1 MNNQG
6 LIFPKLTERQKDLY
20 LKIIVNLNTYGYFD
34 RGFGSNGVHYASAA
48 ENPFKDKGIDCENCA
63 FYYLEGDAPRC
74 ELIQG
79 GIEAEA
85 ICKFWIVSDED
96 IKKESQAAF
105 KVLNKKNKTFEVTY
119 RLDETKE
126 KK

>member
-1 MNNQG
+1 MPNEG
-6 LIFPKLTERQKDLY
+6 LIFPKLNERQKDLY

-34 RGFGSNGVHYASAA
+34 RGMGANGIAYASADQ
-48 ENPFKDKGIDCENCA
+48 NPFKDQGIDCENCA

-79 GIEAEA
+79 AIEPEA

-105 KVLNKKNKTFEVTY
+105 RVLNNKNKTFEVTY
-119 RLDETKE
+119 RLDEKQTK
-126 KK
+126 